1 MRSRLTFLPLVAL
14 MACGGSSGT
23 TTPTNPGGTGGTG
36 GTGGAGNPVVTTAVE
51 MKNTAFSPAA
61 IKVAP
66 SATVT
71 FTNSDSFNHN
81 ATFDGGA
88 ITGTGN
94 FSSGSKTVTMP
105 ATPGTYAYHCTIHPA
120 MTGTVQVQ

>member
-1 MRSRLTFLPLVAL
+1 MRSRLIFLPLVAL

-23 TTPTNPGGTGGTG
+23 TTPTNPGGGGG
-36 GTGGAGNPVVTTAVE
+36 GGGGGGNPVVTTAVE
-51 MKNTAFSPAA
+51 MKNTAFTPAA
-61 IKVAP
+61 IKVGS

-71 FTNSDSFNHN
+71 FTNSDGFAHN
-81 ATFDGGA
+81 ATFDGGT

-105 ATPGTYAYHCTIHPA
+105 AAAGTYAYHCSIHA
-120 MTGTVQVQ
+120 GMTGTVQVQ